1 MSRHIVIFSHGF
13 GVRKDSC
20 GMSTD
25 IAEALSPGTE
35 KILFDYGQ
43 WDEATQTLTVL
54 PINEQV
60 KKMERVI
67 SETRNQNPD
76 AIIDLICHSQGC
88 VVAGL
93 AKPKDIRKI
102 VLIGPPTELNPK
114 RFSKNFKRPGTKID
128 FTGTSILA
136 RRDGSTTIAPKEY
149 WESIRNLDPIPLYNK
164 LAETAKVIAIHANQ
178 DEVIGSLDFSHLS
191 PEIRQIHIDANHN
204 FTNRARA
211 ELIEVIQPE
220 FERVPVVDEQDNIIT
235 YKFRD
240 EVADDEIYRVSAL
253 WITNSKGEI
262 LLAQRA
268 FTKGHDPGRW
278 QGAVAGT
285 VEEGETYLENIV
297 KETREEIGVDNLELT
312 PGPKIMANGQYR
324 FFVQFFVA
332 TLDKPAEEFKIKQD
346 EVLQVRWFDR
356 DELAREL
363 RKHPEKFTSGTAW
376 AFNNL

>member
-13 GVRKDSC
+13 GVRKDSR

-102 VLIGPPTELNPK
+102 VLIGPPAELNPK

-240 EVADDEIYRVSAL
+240 EVADDAIYRVSAL